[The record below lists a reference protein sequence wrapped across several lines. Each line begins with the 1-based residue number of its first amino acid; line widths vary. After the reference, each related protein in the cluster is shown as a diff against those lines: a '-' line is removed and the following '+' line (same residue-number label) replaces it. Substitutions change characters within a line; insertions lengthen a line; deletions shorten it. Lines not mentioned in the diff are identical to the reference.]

1 MTSNSKEIM
10 SIGDSLLQR
19 YPDHFTDDFQENKHR
34 VEELTDVE
42 SKRVR
47 NRIAGYITRR
57 EQERIPEP

>member
-1 MTSNSKEIM
+1 M